1 MLSSRYRT
9 SERDVRR
16 EHPKFI
22 GVCRHETS
30 ALTGQEAENSAALEA
45 QNPGGAL
52 RGGICSGLPHA
63 PDPLRMVLLTVVA
76 ML

>member
-22 GVCRHETS
+22 GVRRHETS

-45 QNPGGAL
+45 ENPGELSEAASAAV
-52 RGGICSGLPHA
+52 C
-63 PDPLRMVLLTVVA
+63 RMLLTP
-76 ML
+76 